1 MSLRNTIGSADLE
14 AKDFAFAQ
22 NTIAGLC
29 ADAEYFTHL
38 LNAHHIGIV
47 FYLRKMAIDGYIIQ
61 VDYTEQ
67 KKLAAA
73 VNKIGANINNIC
85 RRMNST
91 GRFYQDDVAE
101 LKGKLDGVWQLLR
114 SKQSEEL

>member
-38 LNAHHIGIV
+38 LNAHHIGIKALDLSILSPGQK
-47 FYLRKMAIDGYIIQ
+47 FFRMLTAAHRNMA
-61 VDYTEQ
+61 
-67 KKLAAA
+67 
-73 VNKIGANINNIC
+73 
-85 RRMNST
+85 
-91 GRFYQDDVAE
+91 
-101 LKGKLDGVWQLLR
+101 
-114 SKQSEEL
+114 

>member
-47 FYLRKMAIDGYIIQ
+47 FYENIKAGTEGVIVHEYDGRAFEVEFFDDEDNTIDVVTTPTKYL
-61 VDYTEQ
+61 VFVVSYEDND
-67 KKLAAA
+67 K
-73 VNKIGANINNIC
+73 
-85 RRMNST
+85 
-91 GRFYQDDVAE
+91 
-101 LKGKLDGVWQLLR
+101 
-114 SKQSEEL
+114 

>member
-47 FYLRKMAIDGYIIQ
+47 FQHELVGIALRNG
-61 VDYTEQ
+61 
-67 KKLAAA
+67 
-73 VNKIGANINNIC
+73 
-85 RRMNST
+85 
-91 GRFYQDDVAE
+91 
-101 LKGKLDGVWQLLR
+101 
-114 SKQSEEL
+114 